1 MGHRV
6 LSRKK
11 ALLVWGELR
20 LIEAIK
26 SNWGDSNSWVNLN
39 SCDVLGSAIIPN
51 DEEMRQEVMATVKKI
66 IATSLAVQSEINPLN
81 PIISPKNMV
90 THSKCSANAVASPPF
105 DKHFY

>member
-1 MGHRV
+1 M
-6 LSRKK
+6 
-11 ALLVWGELR
+11 
-20 LIEAIK
+20 
-26 SNWGDSNSWVNLN
+26 NLN

-51 DEEMRQEVMATVKKI
+51 DEEMRQEVMATAKKI

-105 DKHFY
+105 EKHFLKFAFINYFVFTLFRFMSLTTDVGRKS